1 MIPPTVTRD
10 SVAFAGIEL
19 ELLRQTSINE
29 SASGIV
35 SKAGIANPISAFT
48 PCFRRVLTKYVVA
61 FNYESNHCD
70 SVWRAEAELGLQ
82 VSPEPIHEPVL
93 LDRSLFGGGQR
104 FRFLHVVV

>member
-1 MIPPTVTRD
+1 M
-10 SVAFAGIEL
+10 EL
-19 ELLRQTSINE
+19 ELLRQARVPEPVRS
-29 SASGIV
+29 IV
-35 SKAGIANPISAFT
+35 SVAWITDSVSAFT